1 MNHLKLSIRGK
12 RMIILFPLF
21 LLSKKAGMAHV
32 LFIFSSFKNF
42 FLLLLLLLPNFN
54 EIVTRVKNVFLL
66 LFQVEQQWKAD
77 LLSKF
82 CFVWS

>member
-1 MNHLKLSIRGK
+1 
-12 RMIILFPLF
+12 MIILFPLF
-21 LLSKKAGMAHV
+21 LLSKKVGWHAAHV